1 MLLSIIVPAFNE
13 EKYIGD
19 LIEKL
24 LKIKFSDVNIE
35 IKQIIFQSMD
45 LVINLF
51 I

>member
-19 LIEKL
+19 IFEKL

-35 IKQIIFQSMD
+35 RNNSY
-45 LVINLF
+45 
-51 I
+51 